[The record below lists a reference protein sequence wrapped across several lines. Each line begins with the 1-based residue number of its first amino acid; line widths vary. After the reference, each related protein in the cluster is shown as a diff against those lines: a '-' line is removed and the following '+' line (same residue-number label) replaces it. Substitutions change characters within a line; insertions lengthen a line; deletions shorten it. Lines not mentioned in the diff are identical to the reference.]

1 MDPAERGGKRGRDQP
16 PDGYSIA
23 PTEFPKVRSA
33 VEQSGQR
40 PTMLHRIRPSG
51 GGLQSPSQHPKA
63 DTGESGP
70 PRGLVWIVASS
81 QPSTDP
87 EKRRLLARGPT
98 GLRSPPASQPQRHW
112 VGLPASARGE
122 VHVDRGGRADQS
134 EHGLPRTRNDESGKE
149 TTPRHP
155 PSPRRGGDQG
165 LRSGKV
171 PGDANAYKRRP
182 RRHCRRPPA
191 LHCCR
196 L

>member
-1 MDPAERGGKRGRDQP
+1 MPPLSFPRCGPPWSSRVGRP
-16 PDGYSIA
+16 S
-23 PTEFPKVRSA
+23 
-33 VEQSGQR
+33 
-40 PTMLHRIRPSG
+40 MLHRIRPSG

-98 GLRSPPASQPQRHW
+98 GLRSPPASQPRRPLGGQPHRQEARFTSTA
-112 VGLPASARGE
+112 VGELTRVNIAC
-122 VHVDRGGRADQS
+122 RA
-134 EHGLPRTRNDESGKE
+134 HGTTRAEKRPPQD
-149 TTPRHP
+149 TP

-165 LRSGKV
+165 LRSGEV
-171 PGDANAYKRRP
+171 PGRYQRLEKERP
-182 RRHCRRPPA
+182 RRYCRRPPA
-191 LHCCR
+191 LHHCR